1 MRFMVSF
8 EGGFVPFFEWA
19 DCDSAVIRVVQ
30 NCCCGRG
37 DAVEKFPG
45 SIAMSRN
52 SRTGMRLRL
61 LMTRSVIFI
70 LQLWVSFVKILA

>member
-1 MRFMVSF
+1 MVSF

-37 DAVEKFPG
+37 DGVEKFYG

-52 SRTGMRLRL
+52 SRKSMRLRR

-70 LQLWVSFVKILA
+70 LQPWGSLVKILA